1 MMYHNLVIK
10 NFIHTQAGM
19 HTHSHVHP
27 IYVKDYTKILI
38 MINSELWDFF
48 CVYTLFYSEYA

>member
-10 NFIHTQAGM
+10 NFIHTQAGT

-48 CVYTLFYSEYA
+48 VYTLFYSEYA